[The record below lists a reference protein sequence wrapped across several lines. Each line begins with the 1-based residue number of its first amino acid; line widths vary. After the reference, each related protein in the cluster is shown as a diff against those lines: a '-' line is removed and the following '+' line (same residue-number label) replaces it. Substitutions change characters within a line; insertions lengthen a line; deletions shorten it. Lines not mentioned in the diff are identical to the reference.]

1 MSHQEKPTETRVES
15 RRWIELSVPQLLA
28 GALAAASAAVAASW
42 LGVAGT
48 VLGAVVASVVVT
60 VSSALYA
67 RPIERSSQVIRE
79 SLPVLPVLPDRYRE
93 RNSTD
98 TETLVLGGT
107 VVDELERVEAP
118 PADDGESTSRT
129 SRPTRRIQWSS
140 VAVSAVLTLVVGFGI
155 LTAFEAVI
163 GKSASSLTGGDG
175 GGSTIGRIVEGGN
188 GSTTSNDDQPSKP
201 AESGD
206 DSDQPAPSDPSPT
219 EPTDPTPTE
228 PTDPTPTQP
237 TEPTEPTPTEPT
249 EPTDPAPTTDGPDAT
264 APEGVTVP
272 QGESPGA
279 AVATNAA

>member
-1 MSHQEKPTETRVES
+1 MSHQEKPAIAHDGR

-67 RPIERSSQVIRE
+67 RPIERSSQVIRG

-93 RNSTD
+93 RDNTS
-98 TETLVLGGT
+98 TETRVLGAT
-107 VVDELERVEAP
+107 AVDELDREEIRLVD
-118 PADDGESTSRT
+118 ADEVADSR
-129 SRPTRRIQWSS
+129 SPRKIQWSA
-140 VAVSAVLTLVVGFGI
+140 VAVSAVLTLIVGFGM

-175 GGSTIGRIVEGGN
+175 GGSTISRIVEGDS
-188 GSTTSNDDQPSKP
+188 GSSTSDDKPSKP
-201 AESGD
+201 TEPAQPTD
-206 DSDQPAPSDPSPT
+206 DSDQPSPSDPT
-219 EPTDPTPTE
+219 
-228 PTDPTPTQP
+228 P

-249 EPTDPAPTTDGPDAT
+249 PTEPTEPTPTEPTPTEPTTSAPSVPRLEGGVAGDGAGAT
-264 APEGVTVP
+264 
-272 QGESPGA
+272 
-279 AVATNAA
+279 VATDAA